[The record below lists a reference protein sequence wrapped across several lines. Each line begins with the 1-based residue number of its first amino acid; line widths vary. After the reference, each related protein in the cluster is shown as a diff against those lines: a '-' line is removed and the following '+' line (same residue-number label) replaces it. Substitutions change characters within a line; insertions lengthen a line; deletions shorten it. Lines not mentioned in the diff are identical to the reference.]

1 MYPWKVS
8 AHEAT
13 SANTPEAHGPF
24 PAHRGSNSSSLLGPV
39 VASWNGG
46 SRAATA
52 GPVHRDRRPGQ
63 RGSPMAVPGAAAR
76 RLLALAP
83 ARSRRAFWSASW
95 AGADPAAPSASS
107 TSPDSNSS
115 RKKKAPSGS
124 GHHRLAAV
132 MDAVNE
138 RKLPPELRGRG
149 NAVRSVSRSQIP
161 PHRSQEKSWLYLY
174 LLVVLCSGQ
183 LIESRF
189 DMMYAARIVVHS

>member
-1 MYPWKVS
+1 
-8 AHEAT
+8 
-13 SANTPEAHGPF
+13 
-24 PAHRGSNSSSLLGPV
+24 
-39 VASWNGG
+39 
-46 SRAATA
+46 
-52 GPVHRDRRPGQ
+52 
-63 RGSPMAVPGAAAR
+63 MAVPGAAAR

-95 AGADPAAPSASS
+95 AGADLAAPPASS
-107 TSPDSNSS
+107 TSPDNNSSS

-149 NAVRSVSRSQIP
+149 NAVRSVSLSQIPP
-161 PHRSQEKSWLYLY
+161 PHRSQEKIVALSLFITRCAVQW
-174 LLVVLCSGQ
+174 Q

>member
-1 MYPWKVS
+1 
-8 AHEAT
+8 
-13 SANTPEAHGPF
+13 
-24 PAHRGSNSSSLLGPV
+24 
-39 VASWNGG
+39 
-46 SRAATA
+46 
-52 GPVHRDRRPGQ
+52 
-63 RGSPMAVPGAAAR
+63 MAVPGAAAR
-76 RLLALAP
+76 CLLALVLAP

-149 NAVRSVSRSQIP
+149 NAVRSVSLSQIPP
-161 PHRSQEKSWLYLY
+161 PHRSQEKIVALSLFITRCAVQW
-174 LLVVLCSGQ
+174 Q

>member
-1 MYPWKVS
+1 
-8 AHEAT
+8 
-13 SANTPEAHGPF
+13 
-24 PAHRGSNSSSLLGPV
+24 
-39 VASWNGG
+39 
-46 SRAATA
+46 
-52 GPVHRDRRPGQ
+52 
-63 RGSPMAVPGAAAR
+63 MAVPGAAAR
-76 RLLALAP
+76 RLLALAPAP

-95 AGADPAAPSASS
+95 AGADPAAPPASS
-107 TSPDSNSS
+107 TSPDNNSS
-115 RKKKAPSGS
+115 SREKKAPSGS

-149 NAVRSVSRSQIP
+149 NAVRSVSLSQIPP